1 MNDWGELETLKKK
14 TNWSRPRKKALLE
27 RIRCIY
33 IYIYFYILDY
43 SPERCGQ
50 IYSINFMI

>member
-27 RIRCIY
+27 YVVY
-33 IYIYFYILDY
+33 IYTFIF
-43 SPERCGQ
+43 
-50 IYSINFMI
+50 